1 MGLTFQLRQDS
12 VSSKEADQSSE
23 GTELNPNDPCF
34 RWSLDLV
41 LWGLPGLP
49 SKIEVI
55 WVLGLFNGMIEEKE
69 KDTELIF
76 DLG

>member
-1 MGLTFQLRQDS
+1 MGPLVL
-12 VSSKEADQSSE
+12 V
-23 GTELNPNDPCF
+23 GG
-34 RWSLDLV
+34 LDLV

-69 KDTELIF
+69 KDKELI
-76 DLG
+76 